1 MSAKLR
7 FCYGTMSSGKSM
19 ILLAKAY
26 NFQERGIDFLII
38 KSRIDT
44 RDGKDIIHSRSLGD
58 RECIGVDINDNVL
71 SVVETEM
78 LNQRKSF
85 KWILVDEA
93 QFLTEKQVDEL
104 AEIVDKHNINVMC
117 FGLRTDFKTQLFPG
131 SKRLFE
137 IADSFEELKST
148 CSCGNKTTYNARID
162 NCGQIVTEGNQ
173 VEVGGDDRYVSICR
187 KCYKNKKIIKS

>member
-1 MSAKLR
+1 
-7 FCYGTMSSGKSM
+7 MSSGKSM

-26 NFQERGIDFLII
+26 NFQERNIPFLII

-44 RDGKDIIHSRSLGD
+44 RDGKDVIHSRSLGD
-58 RECIGVDINDNVL
+58 RECIGVEPKDNIL

-78 LNQRKSF
+78 LNQQKHF

-104 AEIVDKHNINVMC
+104 TDVVDKHNINVIC
-117 FGLRTDFKTQLFPG
+117 YGLRTDFQTQLFPG

-137 IADSFEELKST
+137 VADTIEELKST
-148 CSCGNKTTYNARID
+148 CSCGNKTIYNARFD
-162 NCGQIVTEGNQ
+162 SCGIMVTEGEQ
-173 VEVGGDDRYVSICR
+173 VEVGGDDRYTSICR
-187 KCYKNKKIIKS
+187 KCYKKNKIIKS